1 MRGAIAI
8 RDRISLSISIL
19 ISKQEITELA
29 LLIDTCLLPQGV
41 FCSLLHVFINAHTC
55 CRMMVVIGNLYYQ
68 ERCSK
73 HLCLTSQFGG
83 S

>member
-29 LLIDTCLLPQGV
+29 LLNDTIKLPQGV
-41 FCSLLHVFINAHTC
+41 FCFEVNVFINAHTC
-55 CRMMVVIGNLYYQ
+55 CRMIDVIGNLYYQ
-68 ERCSK
+68 
-73 HLCLTSQFGG
+73 
-83 S
+83 